1 MTFLGGYLWR
11 IIKMTKKFRF
21 SIMVLISMTIL
32 FSGCYN
38 YKDINRVILV
48 TSMLIDLDEN
58 NNIVIYTDTIKPY
71 RNTNESSEK
80 GMRIIF
86 KGEGKSL
93 FEAERNLNLSSSS
106 TLNYTQ
112 NKAII
117 FSQKAAEAGL
127 ENYIDFLNRDQEL
140 LVRSFLFV
148 YYGEIDR
155 LMKLAS
161 NDEEYLG
168 AFLNQVVNKMQTSP
182 RTINLNLNDYLV
194 TRDLGS
200 GITIM
205 SALEVKKGV
214 LKDNIELVGGAV
226 IDKEKLVDRMQ
237 ISQGL
242 SYNFLMN
249 KVKRGTL
256 EVTNPDDKKKIV
268 TLEILNGKTKTDIKV
283 EKDKVELIKTMKIR
297 ASIGDI
303 QGKMVVSEENIKK
316 LQENAENNIK
326 KYGSMLFE
334 EFKGKD
340 LDIFNV
346 ERELEMKY
354 PNVKIDTPLKK
365 AELKI
370 YPEVVIEGSS
380 TIHNAK

>member
-1 MTFLGGYLWR
+1 MTFLRGYLWR
-11 IIKMTKKFRF
+11 IIKMIKKFKF
-21 SIMVLISMTIL
+21 SIMILISMSMV

-38 YKDINRVILV
+38 YKDINRVIFV

-71 RNTNESSEK
+71 RSTNESSEK

-93 FEAERNLNLSSSS
+93 FEAERNLNLSSSY

-127 ENYIDFLNRDQEL
+127 ENYLDFLNRDQEL

-148 YYGEIDR
+148 YYGDINR

-168 AFLNQVVNKMQTSP
+168 AFLYEVVNKMQTSP
-182 RTINLNLNDYLV
+182 RTINISLNDYLV
-194 TRDLGS
+194 TSELGS
-200 GITIM
+200 GVTIM
-205 SALEVKKGV
+205 SAMEVKKGV

-226 IDKEKLVDRMQ
+226 ISNEKLIDRLQ
-237 ISQGL
+237 IAQGL

-268 TLEILNGKTKTDIKV
+268 TLEILDGKTKTDIKV
-283 EKDKVELIKTMKIR
+283 EKDKVELIKTIKIR
-297 ASIGDI
+297 ASIGDV
-303 QGKMVVSEENIKK
+303 QGTMALSEENIKK

-326 KYGSMLFE
+326 KYGTMLFE

-340 LDIFNV
+340 LDIFNIK
-346 ERELEMKY
+346 RELEMKY
-354 PNVKIDTPLKK
+354 PSAKIEEPLKK

-370 YPEVVIEGSS
+370 YPQVTIEGSS
-380 TIHNAK
+380 NILNAK

>member
-1 MTFLGGYLWR
+1 MTFLRGYLWR
-11 IIKMTKKFRF
+11 IITMNKKFRF

-38 YKDINRVILV
+38 YKDINRVIFV

-58 NNIVIYTDTIKPY
+58 NNIVLYTDTIKPY

-93 FEAERNLNLSSSS
+93 FEAVRNLNLSSSYI
-106 TLNYTQ
+106 LNYTQ

-127 ENYIDFLNRDQEL
+127 ENYMDFLNRDQEL
-140 LVRSFLFV
+140 VVRSYLFV

-168 AFLNQVVNKMQTSP
+168 AFLNEVVNKMQTSP

-194 TRDLGS
+194 TSNLGS
-200 GITIM
+200 KITIM
-205 SALEVKKGV
+205 SAVEVKKGV

-226 IDKEKLVDRMQ
+226 INKEKLVDRMQ

-249 KVKRGTL
+249 KVNRGTL

-283 EKDKVELIKTMKIR
+283 EKDKIELIKTLKIR
-297 ASIGDI
+297 ASIGEI
-303 QGKMVVSEENIKK
+303 QGKMVLSEENIKK

-326 KYGSMLFE
+326 KYGTMLFE

-340 LDIFNV
+340 LDIFNIK
-346 ERELEMKY
+346 REIEMKY
-354 PNVKIDTPLKK
+354 PNINIDSPLKK

-380 TIHNAK
+380 TILNAK

>member
-1 MTFLGGYLWR
+1 M
-11 IIKMTKKFRF
+11 IKKFKF
-21 SIMVLISMTIL
+21 SLIVLISMSML

-38 YKDINRVILV
+38 YKDINRVIFV
-48 TSMLIDLDEN
+48 TNMLIDLDEN
-58 NNIVIYTDTIKPY
+58 NNIVLYTDTIKPY
-71 RNTNESSEK
+71 RSTSESSEK

-93 FEAERNLNLSSSS
+93 FEAERNLNLSSSYI
-106 TLNYTQ
+106 LNYTQ

-127 ENYIDFLNRDQEL
+127 ENYMDFLNRDQEL

-148 YYGEIDR
+148 YYGDINR

-168 AFLNQVVNKMQTSP
+168 AFLNSVVNKMQTSP
-182 RTINLNLNDYLV
+182 RTISLNLNDYLV
-194 TRDLGS
+194 TCKLGS

-214 LKDNIELVGGAV
+214 LKDNIELVGGA
-226 IDKEKLVDRMQ
+226 IISNEKLVDRLQ
-237 ISQGL
+237 IAQGL

-249 KVKRGTL
+249 KVKKGTL
-256 EVTNPDDKKKIV
+256 EVTNPNDKNKIV

-283 EKDKVELIKTMKIR
+283 EKDKIELIKTIKIR
-297 ASIGDI
+297 ASVGDV
-303 QGKMVVSEENIKK
+303 QGTMVLSEENIKK
-316 LQENAENNIK
+316 LQKNAENNII
-326 KYGSMLFE
+326 KYGTMLFE

-340 LDIFNV
+340 LDIFNIK
-346 ERELEMKY
+346 RELEMKY
-354 PNVKIDTPLKK
+354 PNISIERPLTK

-370 YPEVVIEGSS
+370 NPEVTIEGSS
-380 TIHNAK
+380 TILNAK

>member
-1 MTFLGGYLWR
+1 MN
-11 IIKMTKKFRF
+11 KKFRF

-38 YKDINRVILV
+38 YKDINRVIFV

-58 NNIVIYTDTIKPY
+58 NNIVLYTDTIKPY

-93 FEAERNLNLSSSS
+93 FEAERNLNLSSSYI
-106 TLNYTQ
+106 LNYTQ

-127 ENYIDFLNRDQEL
+127 ENYMDFLNRDQEL
-140 LVRSFLFV
+140 VVRSYLFV

-168 AFLNQVVNKMQTSP
+168 AFLNEVVNKMQTSP

-194 TRDLGS
+194 TSKLGD

-205 SALEVKKGV
+205 SAVEVKKGV
-214 LKDNIELVGGAV
+214 LRDNLELVGGAV
-226 IDKEKLVDRMQ
+226 INKEKLVDRMQ

-249 KVKRGTL
+249 KVNRGTL

-283 EKDKVELIKTMKIR
+283 EKDKVELIKTVKIR
-297 ASIGDI
+297 ASIGDV
-303 QGKMVVSEENIKK
+303 QGKMVLSEENIKK

-326 KYGSMLFE
+326 KYGTMLFE

-340 LDIFNV
+340 LDIFNIK
-346 ERELEMKY
+346 REIEMKY
-354 PNVKIDTPLKK
+354 PNINIDSPLKK

-380 TIHNAK
+380 TILNAK

>member
-1 MTFLGGYLWR
+1 MN
-11 IIKMTKKFRF
+11 KKFRF

-38 YKDINRVILV
+38 YKDINRVIFV

-58 NNIVIYTDTIKPY
+58 NNIVLYTDTIKPY

-93 FEAERNLNLSSSS
+93 FEAVRNLNLSSSYI
-106 TLNYTQ
+106 LNYTQ

-127 ENYIDFLNRDQEL
+127 ENYMDFLNRDQEL

-168 AFLNQVVNKMQTSP
+168 AFLNEAVNKMQTSP

-194 TRDLGS
+194 TSKLGN

-205 SALEVKKGV
+205 SAVEVKKGV
-214 LKDNIELVGGAV
+214 LRDNIELVGGAV
-226 IDKEKLVDRMQ
+226 INKEKLVDRMQ

-249 KVKRGTL
+249 KVNRGTL

-283 EKDKVELIKTMKIR
+283 EKDKVELIKTLKIR
-297 ASIGDI
+297 ASIGEV
-303 QGKMVVSEENIKK
+303 QGKMVLSEENIKK

-326 KYGSMLFE
+326 KYGTMLFE

-340 LDIFNV
+340 LDIFNIK
-346 ERELEMKY
+346 RELEMKY
-354 PNVKIDTPLKK
+354 PNINIDSPLKK

-380 TIHNAK
+380 TILNAK